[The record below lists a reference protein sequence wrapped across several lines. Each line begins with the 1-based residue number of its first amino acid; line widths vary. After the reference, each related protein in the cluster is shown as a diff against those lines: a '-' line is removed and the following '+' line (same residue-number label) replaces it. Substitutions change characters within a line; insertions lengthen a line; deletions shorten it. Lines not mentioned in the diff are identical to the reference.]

1 MDLGLSGRTALVTG
15 ASRGI
20 GAAIARGLAAEGA
33 IPWLVARDAAMLE
46 TVRTEIAATGIDPVV
61 EICDVSDPAQ
71 VASLA
76 ERTGA
81 PDILVNNAGAV
92 PGGGLLDLTDAE
104 WRKGWDSKVFAYL
117 SMCRSYWPLMA
128 ARHGGTIV
136 NVIGNGSRMKRF
148 DYVCGG
154 MANAALDFLT
164 EALGAGG
171 PAENIRVVGI
181 SPGPVNTDRYRRLS
195 ETREARSGKV
205 RHVPFGRIPSPEEIA
220 DGVCMLASD
229 RMGYVSGT
237 VLVVDGG
244 MSAARE
250 TVRRPDETE

>member
-1 MDLGLSGRTALVTG
+1 MDLGLSGRTALITG

-20 GAAIARGLAAEGA
+20 GAAIARGMAAEGA
-33 IPWLVARDAAMLE
+33 IPWLVARDGEMLE
-46 TVRTEIAATGIDPVV
+46 NVRAEIAALGVDARV
-61 EICDVSDPAQ
+61 EICDVSDPDQ
-71 VASLA
+71 VDALA
-76 ERTGA
+76 RRTGA

-92 PGGGLLDLTDAE
+92 PGGGLLDLTDAQ
-104 WRKGWDSKVFAYL
+104 WRQGWDSKVFAYL
-117 SMCRSYWPLMA
+117 SMCRAYWPLIA
-128 ARHGGTIV
+128 GRNGGTIV

-154 MANAALDFLT
+154 MANAAIDFLT

-195 ETREARSGKV
+195 GAREARSGQA

-220 DGVCMLASD
+220 DAVCMLASD

-250 TVRRPDETE
+250 DVRRPNDVE